1 MLRLLAEI
9 TIIKNKWQI
18 DLSTKLQSAWDR
30 LGNFSRR
37 TWFGKLILNA
47 FIESSPHLQRF
58 QSNLFWI
65 VLYKPYHMVNDM
77 DVLFLTKL
85 KILLYDLDFVSFKN
99 QCCNFYWN
107 CFPNNMRSSITI
119 NAIWK
124 SMLTE
129 FNLCDLIF
137 TIFHIWSKSYRL

>member
-1 MLRLLAEI
+1 
-9 TIIKNKWQI
+9 
-18 DLSTKLQSAWDR
+18 
-30 LGNFSRR
+30 
-37 TWFGKLILNA
+37 
-47 FIESSPHLQRF
+47 
-58 QSNLFWI
+58 
-65 VLYKPYHMVNDM
+65 MVNDM

-129 FNLCDLIF
+129 FNLCDLIL
-137 TIFHIWSKSYRL
+137 TIFHI